1 MGSSIEDQ
9 HDGSRER
16 TSICYTPPSMR
27 TKVLLDTDIGSDIDD
42 AVALAW
48 LLANPECD
56 LLGITTVS
64 GCAEDRARIASAL
77 CRAAGRAV
85 PIFPGSE
92 RPLLGAQKQPAAP
105 QAAAL
110 KAWPHDEDF
119 PPHRAVWFLQQTIR
133 EHPGEIVLLTIGP
146 LTNAAL
152 LFSLDPEIPGLLRGM
167 VSMCGLFSN
176 RAQGYGPAEWNASLD
191 PLAAA
196 IVYRNGPRRHRTV
209 GLDVT
214 TRLRLDVEEFRRR
227 FALGPLKPVLD
238 FSEAWFRHRDAVVF
252 HDPLAAAV
260 IFDESL
266 CRFVRGT
273 VDVELES
280 RRLAGTTHWS
290 VDPAAGRH
298 EIAASVDRDAFF
310 HAYFAPFT
318 GGGPASPGSA

>member
-1 MGSSIEDQ
+1 
-9 HDGSRER
+9 
-16 TSICYTPPSMR
+16 MR

-48 LLANPECD
+48 LLANPDCD
-56 LLGITTVS
+56 LLGITTVT
-64 GCAEDRARIASAL
+64 GQPEERARMASAL
-77 CRAAGRAV
+77 CRAAGRSV
-85 PIFPGSE
+85 PIFPGAD
-92 RPLLGAQKQPAAP
+92 RPLLGAQVQAQAP

-110 KAWPHDEDF
+110 QGVPHDREF
-119 PPHRAVWFLQQTIR
+119 PARRAAAFLQETVR
-133 EHPGEIVLLTIGP
+133 AHPGEVVLLTIGP

-152 LFSLDPEIPGLLRGM
+152 AFALDPEMPRLLKGM

-176 RAQGYGPAEWNASLD
+176 RAAGWGPVEWNASLD

-196 IVYRNGPRRHRTV
+196 MVYQHAAGRHRSV

-214 TRLRLDVEEFRRR
+214 TQV
-227 FALGPLKPVLD
+227 ALGMEEVRTRFSTGLLKTVLG
-238 FSEAWFRHRDAVVF
+238 FSESWFRHRDRIVF

-266 CRFVRGT
+266 CTFVRGN

-280 RRLAGTTHWS
+280 RRFAGAMHWS

-298 EIAASVDRDAFF
+298 EVAMTVDRGRFFERYFSAF
-310 HAYFAPFT
+310 
-318 GGGPASPGSA
+318 G